1 MIMEIERLG
10 FKFLC
15 CNFDRG
21 EYILNS
27 KSFFF
32 FYISYLKE
40 KLKLYE
46 TYMIIFYMRGLQTVE
61 LEATNYDLAP
71 FPPLRLFFLYIIVKI
86 PPHKHIHHSKPF
98 LSANLPSFP

>member
-32 FYISYLKE
+32 LCNIYD
-40 KLKLYE
+40 
-46 TYMIIFYMRGLQTVE
+46 YMRGLQTV
-61 LEATNYDLAP
+61 EATNYDLAP
-71 FPPLRLFFLYIIVKI
+71 FPPLMLFFLYIIVKI